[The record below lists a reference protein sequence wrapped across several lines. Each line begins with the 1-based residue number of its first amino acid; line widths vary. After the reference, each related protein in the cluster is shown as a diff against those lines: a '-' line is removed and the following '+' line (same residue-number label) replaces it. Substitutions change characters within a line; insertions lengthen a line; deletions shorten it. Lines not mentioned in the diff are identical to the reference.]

1 MRGGYRGIDR
11 ADVHFPF
18 GHGLGYATFELE
30 VLEVTAGDVT
40 AVLKHVSGPGG
51 SAVVQVYGS
60 EPSRLLAF
68 EKRFLDEG
76 DEDVVSLR
84 FHGSVSEVAV
94 GFSSGEATT
103 YAVQGGA
110 GDGFRRDLNWWVLV
124 IGPPILVFSIIGW
137 LLFRDRKR
145 RRAEEQRVE
154 RAPALARADG
164 DVPARRLRRG
174 RRVLLDTAGRGE
186 AAVCLT
192 LPRPIAVEQKD
203 RAVLFRACLTRGT
216 DAAFE
221 QKNQP
226 HFCSSAPSL
235 VVTRKHSTL
244 ERPLE
249 RRHARR
255 DADLVHGAL
264 VERGAPGVGARD
276 GRLERRDGVRSH
288 DGAGRALVAA
298 AEHALAVDAVDGA
311 RDVAHRLELGSADAV
326 EVAQAPAVGS

>member
-1 MRGGYRGIDR
+1 MHY
-11 ADVHFPF
+11 PF

-40 AVLKHVSGPGG
+40 AVLKHVAGPGG

-110 GDGFRRDLNWWVLV
+110 GDGFRRDLNWWILV
-124 IGPPILVFSIIGW
+124 VGPPYFGVFYHW
-137 LLFRDRKR
+137 LASFPRPEAAPRG
-145 RRAEEQRVE
+145 RADAVE
-154 RAPALARADG
+154 RAPPLARADG

-192 LPRPIAVEQKD
+192 LAPVGLAVFRGRRPRAPALSW
-203 RAVLFRACLTRGT
+203 LFVRQGFSLLPWHSARDIGAPPRWTRQLPLSSRRTVVLTR
-216 DAAFE
+216 
-221 QKNQP
+221 
-226 HFCSSAPSL
+226 CSF
-235 VVTRKHSTL
+235 VNI
-244 ERPLE
+244 
-249 RRHARR
+249 
-255 DADLVHGAL
+255 
-264 VERGAPGVGARD
+264 
-276 GRLERRDGVRSH
+276 
-288 DGAGRALVAA
+288 
-298 AEHALAVDAVDGA
+298 
-311 RDVAHRLELGSADAV
+311 AH
-326 EVAQAPAVGS
+326 